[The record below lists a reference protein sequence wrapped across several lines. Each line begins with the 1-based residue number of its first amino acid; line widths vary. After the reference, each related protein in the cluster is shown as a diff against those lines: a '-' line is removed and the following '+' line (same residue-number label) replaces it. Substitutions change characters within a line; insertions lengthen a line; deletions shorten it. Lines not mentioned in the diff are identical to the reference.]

1 MQTRTAHIEPTET
14 VAAKSEASRTAP
26 TIPSPFQW
34 LRDLNATFIAY
45 FTFKSLTSEQ
55 LRDMGITKRQ
65 QDEAFLRQF
74 APRDDR

>member
-1 MQTRTAHIEPTET
+1 MQTQIINATG
-14 VAAKSEASRTAP
+14 TAP
-26 TIPSPFQW
+26 RTTTFSTIPSPFSW

-45 FTFKSLTSEQ
+45 FRFKDLDEDR

-74 APRDDR
+74 APRNDR